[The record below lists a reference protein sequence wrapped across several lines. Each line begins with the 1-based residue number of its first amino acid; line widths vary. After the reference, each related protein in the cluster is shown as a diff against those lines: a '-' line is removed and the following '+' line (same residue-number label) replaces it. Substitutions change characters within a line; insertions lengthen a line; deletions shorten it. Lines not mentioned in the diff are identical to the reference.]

1 MKKTVLIALT
11 AILTLSSCN
20 SNKQESTSKEA
31 PVGVEQS
38 KLKGVQQMGAM
49 THNDTIT
56 IKGALYQYRIDR
68 RPDIKLPIVT
78 DDQGMKY
85 ADNRVVIMLSDSKGT
100 TLFEHTFTKADF
112 LSQLPEDF
120 QKYGVLEG
128 MAFNI
133 DRISEAN
140 FHFSASICY
149 PQTDLYLPFD
159 VSINPTGEMTISRDN
174 SFDDAVPNEKT
185 SEEDGV

>member
-1 MKKTVLIALT
+1 MLT
-11 AILTLSSCN
+11 TFLALSSCN
-20 SNKQESTSKEA
+20 SNKEESKATEA

-49 THNDTIT
+49 THNDTIS
-56 IKGALYQYRIDR
+56 IRGELYQYRIDR
-68 RPDIKLPIVT
+68 KPDTELPVVT

-85 ADNRVVIMLSDSKGT
+85 ADNRVEVTLSDSKGT
-100 TLFEHTFTKADF
+100 TLFHHIFIKADF
-112 LSQLPEDF
+112 QSQLPEDF
-120 QKYGVLEG
+120 KKFGVLEG

-133 DRISEAN
+133 DKISEAN

-159 VSINPTGEMTISRDN
+159 ISINQTGDMIITRDN
-174 SFDDAVPNEKT
+174 SFDNVIPSEGA